1 MDCSEEGEVTSIAL
15 PVLGSNLGYPIEVF
29 AKTLKKVIDEYDF
42 KWLNEIII
50 CEFELMTFK
59 KVSA

>member
-1 MDCSEEGEVTSIAL
+1 MTSIAL

-42 KWLNEIII
+42 KWLKEIII
-50 CEFELMTFK
+50 CEFNHFTF
-59 KVSA
+59 

>member
-1 MDCSEEGEVTSIAL
+1 VTSIAL

-42 KWLNEIII
+42 KWLKEIII
-50 CEFELMTFK
+50 CEFNHFTF
-59 KVSA
+59 

>member
-1 MDCSEEGEVTSIAL
+1 MTSIAL